1 MSKMIEIRWH
11 GRGGQ
16 GAVTAAKIL
25 AEAALGE
32 GRHIQA
38 FPEYGAERR
47 GAPVRSFTRI
57 SDTPIV
63 IHSPI
68 ESPQAVAVL
77 DSTLLDAVDVTE
89 GLPQDGVLVVNTQ
102 DSPADVRKKL
112 NLKGRKVFT
121 VDATQISIDCLG
133 KPIPNAPMIG
143 AIMKATDILPIE
155 GVIRGFKHK
164 FSEKLR
170 PEMIEGNVKAIQQAY
185 EEVKTE

>member
-1 MSKMIEIRWH
+1 MPEMIEIRWH

-25 AEAALGE
+25 AEAALSE
-32 GRHIQA
+32 GRLIQA

-57 SDTPIV
+57 SDDPIFV
-63 IHSPI
+63 HSPVNA
-68 ESPQAVAVL
+68 PRAVAVL

-89 GLPQDGVLVVNTQ
+89 GLPEDGVLVVNTL
-102 DSPADVRKKL
+102 DKPSAVREKL
-112 NLKGRKVFT
+112 GLKGRRVFT

-170 PEMIEGNVKAIQQAY
+170 PEMIEGNVKAIQRAY

>member
-1 MSKMIEIRWH
+1 MPEMIEIRWH

-57 SDTPIV
+57 SDDPIFV
-63 IHSPI
+63 HSPVNA
-68 ESPQAVAVL
+68 PRAVAVL

-89 GLPQDGVLVVNTQ
+89 GLPEDGVLVVNTL
-102 DSPADVRKKL
+102 DEPSAVREKL
-112 NLKGRKVFT
+112 GLKGRRVFT

-143 AIMKATDILPIE
+143 AIMKATGILPIE

-170 PEMIEGNVKAIQQAY
+170 PEMIEGNVKAIQRAY

>member
-57 SDTPIV
+57 SDETIH

-68 ESPQAVAVL
+68 HTPQAVAVL

-89 GLPQDGVLVVNTQ
+89 GLPEDGVLVVNTL
-102 DSPADVRKKL
+102 DEPATVRQKL
-112 NLKGRKVFT
+112 SLKGRRVFT

-143 AIMKATDILPIE
+143 AIMRATGILPLE
-155 GVIRGFKHK
+155 GVISGFQSK
-164 FSEKLR
+164 FSDKLR
-170 PEMIEGNVKAIQQAY
+170 SEVVSGNIKAIERAY
-185 EEVKTE
+185 EEVKSE